1 MKAERAELRAQLL
14 DAGEELAAQLLD
26 YHDRERKPVWWAYF
40 DRIEMTA
47 EELVEDPEAIGGL
60 TPVGEPVRVDRSW
73 AFTLSFPP
81 QEHKIGEG
89 QQTVDRA
96 TLKSPGAI
104 TGVEREARRLTLK
117 RGRSFED
124 VDLPEA
130 IVPKSAYN
138 TPEQE
143 AALMRLGRSLLAG
156 DRRYPA
162 LESIL
167 RREPFPA
174 PVQTSDLERMQELVL
189 GLDGRHLVIQGPPG
203 SGKTW
208 TSGRLIA
215 HLLANGKTVG
225 VASTSH
231 KAIHNLLDA
240 VVEAAGELGIAFD
253 GRKKASHGNPE
264 SYYDAPEIED
274 VEDNDECIGAELAA
288 GTAWLFSRENQE
300 VDYLF
305 VDEAGQV
312 SLADALAMGTA
323 ARNVVL
329 VGDPQQLDQV
339 IQGTHPSGSGASVL
353 RHLLGDDAT
362 VPPDRGLFLERT
374 YRLHPDIC
382 GYISE
387 EFYEGRLEPAE
398 VARGRTTPLGTGLRY
413 LAVEHEGHRQESRG
427 GGGGRARRGRAA
439 ARGRDRGRDRRLAL
453 QRAGERAP
461 GGAARHP
468 RRHRGQVPGAGG
480 GRRPLL
486 DGELERRGRP
496 ARARVPALAQPAER
510 GDLAGALPRLPRLL
524 AAAARGQLHARS
536 RRCGSRTRSAASSSS
551 PSRPRPEG
559 LAWQGRMWHKSPWC
573 PRFA

>member
-1 MKAERAELRAQLL
+1 MQTRDDSLLRQIDEYNHEDCIATRLLRDWLLERRDEALAQFGPFPLPEPPEPRPIPEVKEVRAELRAQLL

-40 DRIEMTA
+40 DRIEMTP
-47 EELVEDPEAIGGL
+47 EELVEDAESISGL
-60 TPVGEPVRVDRSW
+60 TLVGGPEPRRPLVGVHAQLPAAGAQDRRRAADAS
-73 AFTLSFPP
+73 T
-81 QEHKIGEG
+81 
-89 QQTVDRA
+89 RA
-96 TLKSPGAI
+96 TLKSPGEI
-104 TGVEREARRLTLK
+104 IERRPRGTAAHAQARSAASRTC
-117 RGRSFED
+117 RCPRRSSRS
-124 VDLPEA
+124 
-130 IVPKSAYN
+130 SAYN

-143 AALMRLGRSLLAG
+143 DALMRLGRSLLAG

-167 RREPFPA
+167 RREPFDR
-174 PVQTSDLERMQELVL
+174 PVQTSDLDEMKELVL
-189 GLDGRHLVIQGPPG
+189 SLDDRHLVIQGPPG

-215 HLLANGKTVG
+215 HLIANGKRVG

-240 VVEAAGELGIAFD
+240 VVEDAAAELGLDFDGLQEGELRQPGVALRARD
-253 GRKKASHGNPE
+253 
-264 SYYDAPEIED
+264 EIEGRRARRR
-274 VEDNDECIGAELAA
+274 VRRLPTSPPARPG
-288 GTAWLFSRENQE
+288 SSRRENQQ

-339 IQGTHPSGSGASVL
+339 IQGTHPSGSGDSVL

-387 EFYEGRLEPAE
+387 EFYEGRLEPAP
-398 VARGRTTPLGTGLRY
+398 VAAERTTPLGTGLRY
-413 LAVEHEGHRQESRG
+413 LAVEHDGHRQESPEEVAVV
-427 GGGGRARRGRAA
+427 RAEVERLRAD
-439 ARGRDRGRDRRLAL
+439 GIDGRDRR
-453 QRAGERAP
+453 
-461 GGAARHP
+461 
-468 RRHRGQVPGAGG
+468 
-480 GRRPLL
+480 RRPST
-486 DGELERRGRP
+486 RR
-496 ARARVPALAQPAER
+496 
-510 GDLAGALPRLPRLL
+510 
-524 AAAARGQLHARS
+524 
-536 RRCGSRTRSAASSSS
+536 
-551 PSRPRPEG
+551 
-559 LAWQGRMWHKSPWC
+559 
-573 PRFA
+573 